1 MNVSNNFQRNECYDN
16 NLPTGV
22 QNVSN
27 CKMKAPA
34 YLSRPHFDKA
44 DSFYARQ
51 FQLGVHPE
59 TEKHD
64 SHFLIEP
71 HTSVPLE
78 VNMFVKSL
86 RRHKNVQVKMALQ
99 LNIKIEKSEGMEYIF
114 KDLPTVYFPIIWFES
129 SFEVPDMIAGALRLL
144 INIPVIM
151 RVGSVFGIVAG
162 LVGIYLIYRQA
173 TRKSQENNVL
183 KVNTR
188 DEGRFGW
195 MRRLLVLTK
204 ITT

>member
-1 MNVSNNFQRNECYDN
+1 
-16 NLPTGV
+16 
-22 QNVSN
+22 
-27 CKMKAPA
+27 
-34 YLSRPHFDKA
+34 
-44 DSFYARQ
+44 
-51 FQLGVHPE
+51 
-59 TEKHD
+59 
-64 SHFLIEP
+64 
-71 HTSVPLE
+71 
-78 VNMFVKSL
+78 
-86 RRHKNVQVKMALQ
+86 MALQ
-99 LNIKIEKSEGMEYIF
+99 LNIKIEKSPGMEYIF

-173 TRKSQENNVL
+173 TRKSQENNGL

>member
-1 MNVSNNFQRNECYDN
+1 MLDYKNE
-16 NLPTGV
+16 
-22 QNVSN
+22 
-27 CKMKAPA
+27 
-34 YLSRPHFDKA
+34 
-44 DSFYARQ
+44 
-51 FQLGVHPE
+51 
-59 TEKHD
+59 
-64 SHFLIEP
+64 I
-71 HTSVPLE
+71 
-78 VNMFVKSL
+78 
-86 RRHKNVQVKMALQ
+86 QVKMALQ
-99 LNIKIEKSEGMEYIF
+99 LNIKIEKSPGMEYIF

>member
-1 MNVSNNFQRNECYDN
+1 MLDYKNE
-16 NLPTGV
+16 
-22 QNVSN
+22 
-27 CKMKAPA
+27 
-34 YLSRPHFDKA
+34 
-44 DSFYARQ
+44 
-51 FQLGVHPE
+51 
-59 TEKHD
+59 
-64 SHFLIEP
+64 I
-71 HTSVPLE
+71 
-78 VNMFVKSL
+78 
-86 RRHKNVQVKMALQ
+86 QVKMALQ
-99 LNIKIEKSEGMEYIF
+99 LNIKIEKSPGMEYIF

-173 TRKSQENNVL
+173 TRKPENNVL
-183 KVNTR
+183 KVNSR